1 MHPPCSPP
9 HGESGSSQLV
19 ARRRSDGVASRRIDD
34 NAGHA
39 ICARRREPDST
50 QPTSDEQAT
59 LPLNKIEMP
68 RAHYRAASLLDGESG
83 LMMTASY
90 RRQRWQN

>member
-9 HGESGSSQLV
+9 HGESGSSQPV
-19 ARRRSDGVASRRIDD
+19 TRRRSDGVASRRIDD

-59 LPLNKIEMP
+59 LPLNEIEMP
-68 RAHYRAASLLDGESG
+68 RAHYRAASPLGGESG
-83 LMMTASY
+83 LTMTASTEEV
-90 RRQRWQN
+90 R